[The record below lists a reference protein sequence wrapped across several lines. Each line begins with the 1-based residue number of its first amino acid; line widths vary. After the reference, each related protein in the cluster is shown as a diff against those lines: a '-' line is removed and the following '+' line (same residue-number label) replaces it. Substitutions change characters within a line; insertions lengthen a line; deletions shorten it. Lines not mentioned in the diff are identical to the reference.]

1 LADPFDVFEVTLAQ
15 FVAQGSMPFGIDFT
29 VKDLTERVESSDEGT
44 AIDTVIFVRGGQLL
58 ARFINYQW
66 LVAVHPVF
74 SFPIGLHSVS
84 VRDGFEQQ
92 NLQVHFFWNFL

>member
-1 LADPFDVFEVTLAQ
+1 VLADPFDVFEVTLAQ

-58 ARFINYQW
+58 ARFINYQCEW
-66 LVAVHPVF
+66 FVAVHPVF
-74 SFPIGLHSVS
+74 SFPIGLHSAS
-84 VRDGFEQQ
+84 VND
-92 NLQVHFFWNFL
+92 